1 MEYVSDQPPESIIV
15 QRIQEFAMSRRDHE
29 QYYSIDWKY
38 QAKDKALPSW
48 PETREDMQTRL
59 ERTFSYIIDTY
70 TDSNTSKY
78 KDYDLSIIFVTHASP
93 VNALLEACL
102 ETPILVPV
110 PNCSI
115 SRCRWTP
122 ISSTDD
128 NERSTEQ
135 EQGQEHNINV
145 LVQSMRTHTISGQD
159 GRWLLDY
166 QTHTRHLDRD
176 RR

>member
-1 MEYVSDQPPESIIV
+1 MDYVSGQPPESIIV

-29 QYYSIDWKY
+29 QYYTIDWKY
-38 QAKDKALPSW
+38 QAKDRSLPSW
-48 PETREDMQTRL
+48 PETREDMQSRL
-59 ERTFSYIIDTY
+59 ERALAHILDTY
-70 TDSNTSKY
+70 TGAATSNSKY
-78 KDYDLSIIFVTHASP
+78 RDHDLSIVFVTHASP

-115 SRCRWTP
+115 SRCRWTR
-122 ISSTDD
+122 ISSADT
-128 NERSTEQ
+128 TT
-135 EQGQEHNINV
+135 HNTSV
-145 LVQSMRTHTISGQD
+145 LVQSMRTHSIAGQD